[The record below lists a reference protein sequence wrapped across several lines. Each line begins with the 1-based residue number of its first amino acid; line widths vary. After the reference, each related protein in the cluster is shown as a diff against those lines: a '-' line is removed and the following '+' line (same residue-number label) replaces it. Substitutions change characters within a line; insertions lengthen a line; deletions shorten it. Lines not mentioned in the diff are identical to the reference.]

1 MYRNTAVSVLVA
13 LVLVLLPA
21 AASAQHMGH
30 ADKEAQIENALSAA
44 PAAIAEGAAVVDWEL
59 NTLREGTNGW
69 TCMPHRPQLPGNA
82 PMCLDEQWVKW
93 AVAWS
98 SHESPEISQIGLA
111 YMLEGGADASN
122 TDPFA
127 AEPASG
133 DDWVRTG
140 PHVMIIVPDPAA
152 LDALPTDPNNGGPYV
167 MWKGTPY
174 AHIMMPVAAG
184 EHLHEDHR

>member
-1 MYRNTAVSVLVA
+1 
-13 LVLVLLPA
+13 
-21 AASAQHMGH
+21 MGH

-122 TDPFA
+122 TDPSA
-127 AEPASG
+127 AQA
-133 DDWVRTG
+133 
-140 PHVMIIVPDPAA
+140 
-152 LDALPTDPNNGGPYV
+152 GGPNR
-167 MWKGTPY
+167 KGTPD
-174 AHIMMPVAAG
+174 PQ
-184 EHLHEDHR
+184 